1 MHPVEAHQA
10 RTAMVI
16 LTCARCGRGVKVFGK
31 VSRVLCAC
39 GQILFHR
46 EPPSSDG
53 APRRA
58 AGRKNPLGVVP
69 SSD

>member
-1 MHPVEAHQA
+1 MHPLEVRQV

-39 GQILFHR
+39 GQMLFHR
-46 EPPSSDG
+46 ESPPDTG
-53 APRRA
+53 AP
-58 AGRKNPLGVVP
+58 GRTHSPGIFAK
-69 SSD
+69 SD